1 MVIRASAAREIG
13 RLLTDLESGSSIQRE
28 TAIAR
33 LAIIGPRA
41 VERLLILLRKTRIS
55 AVRSAI
61 LRTLEAIGDKRAL
74 IPALRSLRDKDNKVG
89 TAAVGVV
96 RSHIWSKDSE
106 ASETALD
113 RLVAIALDSRGKNT
127 IRLAAIDALTEI
139 PQDVIS
145 PILVRL
151 KSDKNTQI
159 RKRAET
165 WRGKKS
171 KKIQAPNNITATG
184 KDSLPDNPT
193 AFRELIDKKAPTMPL
208 ATLHR
213 LLGVIKE
220 REDQSTESARI
231 KWMTARASVHRV
243 LTARGSRVALYELR
257 ETLSSARRPLP
268 VGFLTAISEAGDA
281 SCLDALA
288 TAYTRTTPSK
298 EAPWWHEQL
307 REAFQLIY
315 KRERLTRRHRVIKR
329 FIDRWPDISDELIIS
344 SKKKAGPLL
353 GSEPNSISSRR

>member
-1 MVIRASAAREIG
+1 MVIRASSAKEIG
-13 RLLTDLESGSSIQRE
+13 RLLTDLEREPSIQRE

-41 VERLLILLRKTRIS
+41 VERLLILLRKTLTS
-55 AVRSAI
+55 EVRSAI

-74 IPALRSLRDKDNKVG
+74 IPALASLKDKDNKVG
-89 TAAVGVV
+89 TAAIGVV

-113 RLVAIALDSRGKNT
+113 RLIAIALDSRGKDI

-139 PQDVIS
+139 PQDVIA

-151 KSDKNTQI
+151 KSDKNIQI
-159 RKRAET
+159 RKRAEAL
-165 WRGKKS
+165 RSEKS
-171 KKIQAPNNITATG
+171 KKIQLPNNMTATV
-184 KDSLPDNPT
+184 KNPLPDNPI
-193 AFRELIDKKAPTMPL
+193 AFRELIDEKAPTMPL

-220 REDQSTESARI
+220 HEDQSTESTRI
-231 KWMTARASVHRV
+231 KWMTVRASVHRV

-268 VGFLTAISEAGDA
+268 IGFLTAISEAGDT

-288 TAYTRTTPSK
+288 TAYTRTNPSK
-298 EAPWWHEQL
+298 ESHWWHEQL

-329 FIDRWPDISDELIIS
+329 FIDRWPDIADKLIS
-344 SKKKAGPLL
+344 SPKKKIRPLL
-353 GSEPNSISSRR
+353 ESGPNSTPSRR